1 MLADSAGR
9 SLQDVIDFPGRDELL
24 RQPRGAQVLEY
35 EGRMH
40 CIAHA
45 ASPGY
50 ETYRTGW
57 HCLVLQ
63 AL

>member
-1 MLADSAGR
+1 MLQERIDFAGR
-9 SLQDVIDFPGRDELL
+9 EALFK
-24 RQPRGAQVLEY
+24 QPRGAVLSDFN
-35 EGRMH
+35 GRPH

-57 HCLVLQ
+57 HSLILQ